1 MKKEALSV
9 LGKVSFCFYA
19 FSGSCKNHFD
29 DSVR

>member
-9 LGKVSFCFYA
+9 LGKVSFLFLC
-19 FSGSCKNHFD
+19 FSGSCENHFD